1 MWCAGQRTELYG
13 TWRTTHTQQ
22 QHNKQPLMSMKK
34 KSASQRD
41 TALFFPHMHME
52 YFNDT
57 SEDTMNAETDTMNT
71 DCEAD
76 SSAAFYGYDED
87 RAIYGYEDRVSSE
100 IMDSFPE
107 GPGSP
112 LPADRLARKQRLFL
126 RRGGAC
132 HSTLLQSAVMACM
145 SSPKDDEGKPGFSS
159 LESSASLLTSSSG
172 EASTS
177 PRKRLR
183 RTDRPKATVDDKVV
197 AGASVLL
204 ASLSMSPLDGGG
216 TSDHHRRSGPDFKRA
231 PPIRRVSRRKS
242 YNSVASGA
250 SDYDDEEFAEL
261 LDRDD

>member
-1 MWCAGQRTELYG
+1 MDYL
-13 TWRTTHTQQ
+13 
-22 QHNKQPLMSMKK
+22 
-34 KSASQRD
+34 
-41 TALFFPHMHME
+41 
-52 YFNDT
+52 NDT
-57 SEDTMNAETDTMNT
+57 SDDTMNT
-71 DCEAD
+71 ETESMSAVAEA
-76 SSAAFYGYDED
+76 AAY
-87 RAIYGYEDRVSSE
+87 YGYEDRISSE
-100 IMDSFPE
+100 ILDSFPE

-132 HSTLLQSAVMACM
+132 HSSLLQSAVMACM

-159 LESSASLLTSSSG
+159 LDAASTTLLTSSSG
-172 EASTS
+172 EASS

-183 RTDRPKATVDDKVV
+183 RTDKPKSVMDDKAV

-204 ASLSMSPLDGGG
+204 ASLSMSPLDAS
-216 TSDHHRRSGPDFKRA
+216 SDHHHRRSSVGEFKRA

-261 LDRDD
+261 LDD

>member
-1 MWCAGQRTELYG
+1 MD
-13 TWRTTHTQQ
+13 
-22 QHNKQPLMSMKK
+22 HN
-34 KSASQRD
+34 
-41 TALFFPHMHME
+41 
-52 YFNDT
+52 ND
-57 SEDTMNAETDTMNT
+57 SSDDTMNT
-71 DCEAD
+71 DTEISTYAD
-76 SSAAFYGYDED
+76 AAAY
-87 RAIYGYEDRVSSE
+87 YGYEDRIASE
-100 IMDSFPE
+100 ILDSFPE

-132 HSTLLQSAVMACM
+132 HSSLLQSAVMACM

-159 LESSASLLTSSSG
+159 LDSAILTSSSG

-183 RTDRPKATVDDKVV
+183 RTDKPKAVVDDKVV

-204 ASLSMSPLDGGG
+204 ASLSMSPLD
-216 TSDHHRRSGPDFKRA
+216 SSASSHHHDRMSSDFKRA

-261 LDRDD
+261 LDD

>member
-1 MWCAGQRTELYG
+1 
-13 TWRTTHTQQ
+13 
-22 QHNKQPLMSMKK
+22 
-34 KSASQRD
+34 
-41 TALFFPHMHME
+41 ME

-57 SEDTMNAETDTMNT
+57 SEDTMNAETDIMNT
-71 DCEAD
+71 DCDAESTAY
-76 SSAAFYGYDED
+76 YGYDED

-159 LESSASLLTSSSG
+159 LESSVSLLTSSSG
-172 EASTS
+172 ETSATS

-183 RTDRPKATVDDKVV
+183 RTDRPKAVVDDKVV

-216 TSDHHRRSGPDFKRA
+216 TSDHHQRSGPDFKRA
-231 PPIRRVSRRKS
+231 PPIRRVSLRKS

-250 SDYDDEEFAEL
+250 SDYDEEFAEL

>member
-1 MWCAGQRTELYG
+1 MMDYL
-13 TWRTTHTQQ
+13 
-22 QHNKQPLMSMKK
+22 
-34 KSASQRD
+34 
-41 TALFFPHMHME
+41 
-52 YFNDT
+52 NDT
-57 SEDTMNAETDTMNT
+57 SDDTMNT
-71 DCEAD
+71 ETEPVSTYAD
-76 SSAAFYGYDED
+76 AAAFYGYED
-87 RAIYGYEDRVSSE
+87 RISSE
-100 IMDSFPE
+100 ILDSFPE
-107 GPGSP
+107 AGGVPGSP

-159 LESSASLLTSSSG
+159 LDSSASLLTSSSG
-172 EASTS
+172 EASTTS

-183 RTDRPKATVDDKVV
+183 RTDRPKAIVDDKVV

-204 ASLSMSPLDGGG
+204 ASLSMSPLDASMSGSAGA
-216 TSDHHRRSGPDFKRA
+216 SDHHRRSSPDFKRA

-261 LDRDD
+261 LDG